1 MTRATA
7 FFRSTIGLKFLMAIT
22 GLIWVGFVLGHMLG
36 NLKLYIGAA
45 EINEYGH
52 HLREFGYP
60 LLPKMVFLWIV
71 RAVLLAALLTHIRSA
86 ILLTRR
92 AHEARPVGYKKSHYV
107 ESTYASR
114 SMRWG
119 GFFLGVFIVL
129 HVLHLTTGNL
139 HPDFEDGQ
147 VYANVVS
154 GFSVAWVAILY
165 LLAMIPLGMHLYH
178 GVWSCLQTLGASHA
192 EYNVLRKRIAI
203 AVALVVVAGN
213 ISFPLA
219 VLAGIVR

>member
-1 MTRATA
+1 
-7 FFRSTIGLKFLMAIT
+7 
-22 GLIWVGFVLGHMLG
+22 MLG

-45 EINEYGH
+45 EINAYGH

-60 LLPKMVFLWIV
+60 LMPKMAFLWIV
-71 RAVLLAALLTHIRSA
+71 RVVLLAALLTHIRSA

-92 AHEARPVGYKKSHYV
+92 AHAARPVGYKMSQFV

-119 GFFLGVFIVL
+119 GFFLAVFIVFHL
-129 HVLHLTTGNL
+129 LHLTTGHL
-139 HPDFEDGQ
+139 HRDFEHGE

-154 GFSVAWVAILY
+154 GFSVVWVSVLY

-178 GVWSCLQTLGASHA
+178 GVWSCLQTLGASHP

-203 AVALVVVAGN
+203 AVALIVVAGN